1 MGIRPKYENSKKI
14 KWGGAAK
21 QLRPRVTIINWNQA
35 RLELKKK
42 TMKRNGEKPQ
52 KASKWERERVWEQ
65 GAEDEK
71 KNSNKNQIMFV
82 NKEVHMNSIHCE
94 LAIVMRSL
102 SICMHARNMCM
113 QRSFPFEMSFFPLA
127 MQCAQCTHSMRTHNV
142 IYCLKNRTKHFQL
155 SHICLL
161 NSSDCVCRVP
171 CSMCNVHMKYMH
183 AHFSRCMSAHK
194 WTFATP
200 SKR

>member
-42 TMKRNGEKPQ
+42 TMKRNWEKPQ

-71 KNSNKNQIMFV
+71 TQ
-82 NKEVHMNSIHCE
+82 
-94 LAIVMRSL
+94 
-102 SICMHARNMCM
+102 
-113 QRSFPFEMSFFPLA
+113 
-127 MQCAQCTHSMRTHNV
+127 
-142 IYCLKNRTKHFQL
+142 TKTKL
-155 SHICLL
+155 
-161 NSSDCVCRVP
+161 
-171 CSMCNVHMKYMH
+171 CS
-183 AHFSRCMSAHK
+183 
-194 WTFATP
+194 
-200 SKR
+200 